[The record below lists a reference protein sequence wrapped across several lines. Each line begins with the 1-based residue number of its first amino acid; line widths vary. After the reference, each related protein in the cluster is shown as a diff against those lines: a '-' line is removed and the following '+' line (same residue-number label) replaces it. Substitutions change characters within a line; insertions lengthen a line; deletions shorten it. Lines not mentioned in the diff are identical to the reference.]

1 MTNFTFR
8 PATRTNV
15 SLLIGLAGGTGSG
28 KTYSAMRL
36 ASGLSHGKRFAVI
49 DTENGRASYYADDFQ
64 FDVCEIHAP
73 FNPQAYVAAIEAAD
87 KAGYGV
93 IVVDS
98 MSHVW
103 AGDGGVLDMQ
113 EAELDRM
120 AGDDWKKREAV
131 KMAAWIKPKKA
142 HKDMVQALLQVRAHV
157 ILCFRAEPKIEMV
170 REGGQLKVVP
180 KSSLTGLDGWLPVCD
195 KNLPFELTASFL
207 MMADHPGVPKPIKL
221 PAAFQPF
228 FPAGELVDEQ
238 SGARLGEWA
247 SGASGGPTAEE
258 AELTLTLVSVKDVA
272 ALKTALTQAQA
283 HARAVNDPAMYQR
296 FKDAATRRHGEL
308 TAPAPTAAA

>member
-1 MTNFTFR
+1 MTNYSFR

-28 KTYSAMRL
+28 KTFSSFRL
-36 ASGLSHGKRFAVI
+36 ASGLSAGKRFAVI

-64 FDVCEIHAP
+64 FDVLEIHAP
-73 FNPQAYVAAIEAAD
+73 FSPDAYTRAIQAAD
-87 KAGYGV
+87 AAGYGV

-131 KMAAWIKPKKA
+131 KMAAWIRPKKA
-142 HKDMVQALLQVRAHV
+142 HKDMVQALLQVKAHV

-170 REGGQLKVVP
+170 REDGKTKIVP
-180 KSSLTGLDGWLPVCD
+180 KASLTGLDGWLPVCD
-195 KNLPFELTASFL
+195 KNLPFELTCSFL

-228 FPAGELVDEQ
+228 FPNGELVDEK
-238 SGARLGEWA
+238 SGVRLGEWA
-247 SGASGGPTAEE
+247 TGATGGPTAEE
-258 AELTLTLVSVKDVA
+258 QELTLGIVSARDVA
-272 ALKTALTQAQA
+272 ALKAALAMGKA
-283 HARAVNDPAMYQR
+283 HAELINDVDLYGR
-296 FKDAATRRHGEL
+296 FKAAATKRHAEL
-308 TAPAPTAAA
+308 TKEAA